1 MKFNVASKALQQ
13 QLGAVSK
20 VINTKNAMS
29 ILDNFLL
36 RVDGD
41 KLIITGSDQENT
53 MTAYVDIMDVEGE
66 GVIAVPAKRLLD
78 MLKEVSGQ
86 GLTFYIND
94 DTKEIDINYL
104 NGHFN
109 FMGINGDEYPQKQ
122 ILEGATQTFTIP
134 ALTLQKGLENSLFAA
149 STETIRPIMTGVYW
163 DITEDAITFVAS
175 DTHKLVRYI
184 NTESKPG
191 LTASFVM
198 PPKPAGILR
207 NIISKTS
214 SDIEITMDEKSATFK
229 FDTYTLSCLFI
240 NGVYPNYNRVI
251 PQDNPFELTVD
262 RVSFLN
268 GMRRVALFAS
278 MASSLVKLNLRPNE
292 MLLSSQDSDYSTS
305 AEERLDCEYQGNTM
319 TIGFNASYMIE
330 VLSNLNHDTIIMK
343 LSDPT
348 RPGIFVPLA
357 QKENENMLIL
367 LMPMQILDY

>member
-1 MKFNVASKALQQ
+1 MKFNVAGKALQQ

-20 VINTKNAMS
+20 VINSKNAMS

-36 RVDGD
+36 KVEGSN
-41 KLIITGSDQENT
+41 LIITGSDQENT
-53 MTAYVDIMDVEGE
+53 MTASVEIMEVEGD
-66 GVIAVPAKRLLD
+66 GIVAVPAKRLLD

-122 ILEGATQTFTIP
+122 GLSENTKTFNIS
-134 ALTLQKGLENSLFAA
+134 ASTLQKGLDNSLFAA
-149 STETIRPIMTGVYW
+149 STETIRPIMTGVLW
-163 DITEDAITFVAS
+163 DITDNSITFVAS

-184 NTESKPG
+184 NTESRPG
-191 LTASFVM
+191 ITTSFIM

-207 NIISKTS
+207 NIIGKST

-229 FDTYTLSCLFI
+229 FDSYTLSCLFI

-251 PQDNPFELTVD
+251 PQDNPFELTID

-268 GMRRVALFAS
+268 AMRRVALFAS
-278 MASSLVKLNLRPNE
+278 MASGLVRLNLQPNE
-292 MLLSSQDSDYSTS
+292 ILLSSQDSDYSTS
-305 AEERLDCEYQGNTM
+305 AEERLECEYQGNSM

-330 VLSNLNHDTIIMK
+330 VLSNINNDTIVLK
-343 LSDPT
+343 LSDPS
-348 RPGIFVPLA
+348 RPGIFVPLT
-357 QKENENMLIL
+357 QKEGEDMLIL
-367 LMPMQILDY
+367 LMPMQLLDY

>member
-20 VINTKNAMS
+20 VINSKNAMS

-36 RVDGD
+36 KVEGD

-53 MTAYVDIMDVEGE
+53 MTAFVDIMEVEGE
-66 GVIAVPAKRLLD
+66 GVVAVPAKRLLD

-109 FMGINGDEYPQKQ
+109 FMGINGEEYPQKQ
-122 ILEGATQTFTIP
+122 GLSENAKTFTIS
-134 ALTLQKGLENSLFAA
+134 ASTLQKGLDNSLFAA
-149 STETIRPIMTGVYW
+149 STETIRPVMTGVLW
-163 DITEDAITFVAS
+163 DITDSSITFVAS

-184 NTESKPG
+184 NTESAPG
-191 LTASFVM
+191 ITTSFIM
-198 PPKPAGILR
+198 PPKPSGILR
-207 NIISKTS
+207 NIIGKNT
-214 SDIEITMDEKSATFK
+214 SDIEVTMDEKSATFK
-229 FDTYTLSCLFI
+229 FDSYSLSCLFI

-251 PQDNPFELTVD
+251 PQDNPFELTID

-268 GMRRVALFAS
+268 AMRRVALFAS
-278 MASSLVKLNLRPNE
+278 MASGLVRLNLQPNE
-292 MLLSSQDSDYSTS
+292 ILLSSQDSDYSTS
-305 AEERLDCEYQGNTM
+305 AEERLECEYQGNSM

-330 VLSNLNHDTIIMK
+330 VLSNINNDTIVLK
-343 LSDPT
+343 LSDPS
-348 RPGIFVPLA
+348 RPGIFVPLT
-357 QKENENMLIL
+357 QKEGENMLIL
-367 LMPMQILDY
+367 LMPMQLLDY